1 MYLAGAILAM
11 KSLPQ
16 KLFARNG
23 YRVDRRPYP
32 NHGALSGFDSR
43 VFRAGEQLDVLV
55 NHLPDLSSASVA
67 ACTYHNGY
75 R

>member
-32 NHGALSGFDSR
+32 NHGAVSGFVSR

-55 NHLPDLSSASVA
+55 NQLPDLRSARVA
-67 ACTYHNGY
+67 ACSFLNGY